1 MIPPVKKRRRWDTG
15 IVGVYSVSN
24 MHLQELFE
32 DCGRLVVLPG
42 LKKAAFDAAQYI
54 IVNVHPLQGSY
65 FVFSV

>member
-1 MIPPVKKRRRWDTG
+1 M
-15 IVGVYSVSN
+15 GVYSVSN